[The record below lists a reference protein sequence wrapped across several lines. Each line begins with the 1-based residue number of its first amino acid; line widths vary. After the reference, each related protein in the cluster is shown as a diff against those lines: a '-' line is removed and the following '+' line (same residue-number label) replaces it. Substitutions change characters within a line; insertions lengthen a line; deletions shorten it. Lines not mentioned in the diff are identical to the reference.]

1 MDQRTK
7 IEGTLVE
14 FSPRNPHSFVQ
25 VEAPDPKTGAMVTW
39 AIEWRSAQRLARQ
52 GVNNDTLKPGDHVVI
67 VGNPGRTA
75 GEYRLHMLGI
85 NRSADEMEIRP
96 GGLLTQ
102 NRLREGCRVPWLGPP
117 RWFSRSRWWRC
128 RE

>member
-1 MDQRTK
+1 MRFLIAGLLVAAPVFAHHSFASTYFMDQRTK

-39 AIEWRSAQRLARQ
+39 TLEWRSAKRLARQ
-52 GVNNDTLKPGDHVVI
+52 GVNNETLKPGDHVVI

-85 NRSADEMEIRP
+85 SRPAD
-96 GGLLTQ
+96 G
-102 NRLREGCRVPWLGPP
+102 
-117 RWFSRSRWWRC
+117 SRDGQAVQ
-128 RE
+128 

>member
-1 MDQRTK
+1 MRSLIAGLLLAAPTFAHHSFASAYFMDQRTK

-39 AIEWRSAQRLARQ
+39 AIEWRSAQRLPRQ

-85 NRSADEMEIRP
+85 SRPAD
-96 GGLLTQ
+96 GWKDGQ
-102 NRLREGCRVPWLGPP
+102 AVY
-117 RWFSRSRWWRC
+117 
-128 RE
+128 

>member
-1 MDQRTK
+1 LRFLVAGLLLTVPLFAHHSFASAYFMDQRTK

-25 VEAPDPKTGAMVTW
+25 VEAPDPKTGAPVTW
-39 AIEWRSAQRLARQ
+39 SIEWRSAQRLARQ
-52 GVNNDTLKPGDHVVI
+52 SITNDTLKPGDHVVI

-85 NRSADEMEIRP
+85 SRP
-96 GGLLTQ
+96 SDGWKDGQ
-102 NRLREGCRVPWLGPP
+102 AVQ
-117 RWFSRSRWWRC
+117 
-128 RE
+128 

>member
-1 MDQRTK
+1 MRFLIAGLLLAVPAFAHHSFASTYFMDQRTK

-25 VEAPDPKTGAMVTW
+25 VAAPDPQTGAMATW
-39 AIEWRSAQRLARQ
+39 VIEWRSAQRLARQ

-75 GEYRLHMLGI
+75 GENRLHMLGI
-85 NRSADEMEIRP
+85 SRPAD
-96 GGLLTQ
+96 GWKYGQ
-102 NRLREGCRVPWLGPP
+102 AVY
-117 RWFSRSRWWRC
+117 
-128 RE
+128 